1 MADELVFTCINSGRI
16 AAWDVSSGA
25 VRRNYSGDIDGGGC
39 VCLLGKDFLLCALR
53 SVPFIYVWN
62 VRKVST
68 FAITV
73 GLGRGKCKLKVDAL
87 VVSHVAIMR
96 RQICLSVF
104 HLNRGRGKSCE
115 TRWCSWNTDLAFTTL
130 LLH

>member
-39 VCLLGKDFLLCALR
+39 VCLLGKDFLLCALW
-53 SVPFIYVWN
+53 SLPFIYVWN

-68 FAITV
+68 FAVTQGWAV
-73 GLGRGKCKLKVDAL
+73 LSKFRAKVCFGE
-87 VVSHVAIMR
+87 SHPHHRAIPGGM
-96 RQICLSVF
+96 
-104 HLNRGRGKSCE
+104 NPPPP
-115 TRWCSWNTDLAFTTL
+115 
-130 LLH
+130 